1 MIALGVELVR
11 LLQHIAGTV
20 FHAETATFASLLQDV
35 DATTRDLY
43 LLDIQWLSPILHFIL
58 LLPVDPKL
66 LRRTLVIQA
75 NQNYLCIERT
85 KRGNPE
91 TLPR

>member
-1 MIALGVELVR
+1 VITLGIELVR

-20 FHAETATFASLLQDV
+20 FHAETTTFASLLQDV

-58 LLPVDPKL
+58 PL
-66 LRRTLVIQA
+66 LRLECSLSEKSGGTSECTPAKLTIRKLWKYTSL
-75 NQNYLCIERT
+75 L
-85 KRGNPE
+85 
-91 TLPR
+91 